1 MKQTADPRHHARG
14 RRPLGA
20 AGLVYLTATA
30 LLLATPARAQEEPQP
45 DPAQLA
51 LGRRLAEAGDFN
63 AVIGAMG
70 AAEIERVAAEA
81 DLDDA
86 GKARLRETGARV
98 LATARAAL
106 IERVAPI
113 YAAAYPPDQLA
124 AIVAFLE
131 SPAGRA
137 YAVGTGARPGAAGLR
152 LRGRG
157 ARRLLPGDGPAV
169 RRAAVDRQPIAAA
182 TAG

>member
-1 MKQTADPRHHARG
+1 MR
-14 RRPLGA
+14 
-20 AGLVYLTATA
+20 A
-30 LLLATPARAQEEPQP
+30 LLPILAVALLFAAPASGQESPQI

-70 AAEIERVAAEA
+70 AAEIERMAAEA
-81 DLDDA
+81 DLDEA
-86 GKARLRETGARV
+86 GKARLRETGVRV

-106 IERVAPI
+106 IDRIAPI
-113 YAAAYPPDQLA
+113 YATAYPPDQLA

-137 YAVGTGARPGAAGLR
+137 YTGGFPRLVPALAQALQGYDFAGE
-152 LRGRG
+152 
-157 ARRLLPGDGPAV
+157 V
-169 RRAAVDRQPIAAA
+169 RAAYCSETGQLCAAPQ
-182 TAG
+182 

>member
-137 YAVGTGARPGAAGLR
+137 YSGGFPRLVPALAQALQGYDFAGE
-152 LRGRG
+152 
-157 ARRLLPGDGPAV
+157 V
-169 RRAAVDRQPIAAA
+169 RAAYCRETGQLCAAPQ
-182 TAG
+182 